1 MSGCVPKKC
10 FEKHFNCLV
19 ALLKFENALKKNFL
33 ILSHIFS
40 TLKQIYTK
48 QKFLHSKLKI

>member
-19 ALLKFENALKKNFL
+19 ALLKFENALKKSFL